1 MTKSEHHDGD
11 ELYLRLEVARTAS
24 PGEVTRAYRRL
35 AHSAH
40 PDANPDDPDAS
51 RRFREITEAYEVLGN
66 PSRRALYDADHAR
79 ERGVAAPRPGTA
91 GFAGP
96 SAPRAGRLGGLRSG
110 GPSPAPPVFIGT
122 RQWPELSP
130 FFWAGPVH
138 VEEPRPGGAPA
149 SGQAAFASEAGRLL
163 SEIRATWGWD

>member
-91 GFAGP
+91 ASRG
-96 SAPRAGRLGGLRSG
+96 RARPEPVASG
-110 GPSPAPPVFIGT
+110 GWL
-122 RQWPELSP
+122 R
-130 FFWAGPVH
+130 
-138 VEEPRPGGAPA
+138 
-149 SGQAAFASEAGRLL
+149 
-163 SEIRATWGWD
+163 RA